1 MSIIY
6 ESPDFIA
13 VNKPAGILTHK
24 TIASQEKKEAVL
36 TDWLLEK
43 YPEIKTVGDDPE
55 TRPGIIHRLDKDTS
69 GIILIARNQKFFEY
83 LKNLFQTRQIKKT
96 YLALV
101 WGELRPPA
109 GIIKTP
115 IGIKN
120 GTVRRSVWQKKV
132 KNFKEAIT
140 EYRVKN
146 SYSFNSQIF
155 SLLEVFPQTGRTHQI
170 RIHLSSIGHSVVG
183 DQLYGRQK
191 SQPPFELS
199 RQFLHCF
206 SLEFSL
212 PSENNRPGQRLKLE
226 SDLPDELQN
235 ILNKLAANKKITAL

>member
-1 MSIIY
+1 MSSFPSIIY
-6 ESPDFIA
+6 QTSDFIA
-13 VNKPAGILTHK
+13 VNKPAGVLTHA
-24 TIASQEKKEAVL
+24 TIASQEKKETIL

-43 YPEIKTVGDDPE
+43 YPEIKAVGDDPE
-55 TRPGIIHRLDKDTS
+55 TRPGIVHRLDRDTS

-101 WGELRPPA
+101 WDELRPPT

-146 SYSFNSQIF
+146 YYSFDSRKL

-170 RIHLSSIGHSVVG
+170 RIHLSSIGHPVVG
-183 DQLYGRQK
+183 DQIYGRQK
-191 SQPPFELS
+191 AKLPFEFN

-212 PSENNRPGQRLKLE
+212 PSENNHPGRRLKLE
-226 SDLPDELQN
+226 SDLPNELQD
-235 ILNKLAANKKITAL
+235 ILNKLAANKK